1 MRSDAEQPR
10 TIVMRD
16 PIRWYVQVEHVEF
29 IGQEWPVVIVRRWQQ
44 DADGQR
50 VLIAERVFDLNNHP

>member
-29 IGQEWPVVIVRRWQQ
+29 IGQEWPVVIVRRWQE